1 MSVQTPPTLLKLA
14 RQALL
19 RDEALA
25 MSSVEELPRELF
37 PALFKEALDGRKT
50 MLIKTMVAAWP
61 FPCLPVGALMVT
73 PDLETLKAVLDG
85 VDMRLTREFH
95 PRQKLQ
101 ILDLRNVN
109 HAFWNTWAGEEECDY
124 LTETVDEKQVVTI
137 LPRHAL
143 KDCLS
148 VVVDF
153 YIHYCLKDEEA
164 CLLQWAQ
171 QRKAYINFCCVKMK
185 IWALPFYVIQG
196 ILEVFHPKHI
206 QEFKLNIGWIEDT
219 VSRFTPCFG
228 QMTNLHTLSLAP
240 TYNKTFKH
248 GWTTSP
254 REQKYVNKFISQFS
268 NLKGLQHL
276 SMKGLGFLR
285 DHMKQLFGCLRKPL
299 ETLSITHYQISQ
311 SDLDS
316 FSCSQRL
323 FQLKHLDMRGIIL
336 LLLDIMPLKVLLENL
351 ADTLQSLDLKGCR
364 MSNSQLTVLIPA
376 LSHCSKLTKVNFYN
390 NNFSMPI
397 LKDFLRHTANLNKLN
412 VEQYPAP
419 LECYDDLGALST
431 ELFVQLCA
439 ELMDT
444 LLAVRQPKNISFASE
459 VCVRCRE
466 RCVYALGPRLC
477 LCWQ

>member
-95 PRQKLQ
+95 PR
-101 ILDLRNVN
+101 
-109 HAFWNTWAGEEECDY
+109 
-124 LTETVDEKQVVTI
+124 
-137 LPRHAL
+137 
-143 KDCLS
+143 
-148 VVVDF
+148 
-153 YIHYCLKDEEA
+153 
-164 CLLQWAQ
+164 
-171 QRKAYINFCCVKMK
+171 
-185 IWALPFYVIQG
+185 
-196 ILEVFHPKHI
+196 
-206 QEFKLNIGWIEDT
+206 
-219 VSRFTPCFG
+219 
-228 QMTNLHTLSLAP
+228 
-240 TYNKTFKH
+240 
-248 GWTTSP
+248 
-254 REQKYVNKFISQFS
+254 
-268 NLKGLQHL
+268 
-276 SMKGLGFLR
+276 
-285 DHMKQLFGCLRKPL
+285 CLRKPL